1 MRKKG
6 SPGHTATAGYMA
18 EQSQRN
24 SPNVP
29 FDIDFGDEPQ
39 PAVAPR
45 GLTSSQLQVSQYL
58 SFGGPENP
66 ILKAP
71 RPYRP
76 GYSESEATSDDS
88 CYRPRPPTSFRLS
101 PSPHPPE
108 VEFSTHSEML
118 NCLLSKVHGGNTPS
132 VPYASSTIFNWALCD
147 YAVCKFLSGFQ
158 RRLVPVSTQFA
169 PLAPLLSDLGQL

>member
-24 SPNVP
+24 SPKVP

-39 PAVAPR
+39 PALAPR
-45 GLTSSQLQVSQYL
+45 GFSSNQLQVSNCIFEIFAGITNRNL
-58 SFGGPENP
+58 STNALMQG
-66 ILKAP
+66 P
-71 RPYRP
+71 RPYRQ

-108 VEFSTHSEML
+108 VFLYFAILKINPVLFKCPKCTR
-118 NCLLSKVHGGNTPS
+118 NWPS
-132 VPYASSTIFNWALCD
+132 LRAHTIDIKIQL
-147 YAVCKFLSGFQ
+147 
-158 RRLVPVSTQFA
+158 
-169 PLAPLLSDLGQL
+169 DL